1 MKRTVLALALL
12 LTTACSAPRN
22 DVPASPPS
30 DALLI
35 HGGVAWIGP
44 TQKPTA
50 DAAILVRKGRI
61 DFVGSLAEAEKRAP
75 GARRLDATGMTIL
88 PGLVDSH
95 GHVDGL
101 GKMLAIVDLKQ
112 TSSAEDAAERVAA
125 KAKLLPAGAWVEGRG
140 WDQNLWPGMQYPT
153 AAVLDRVAGDH
164 PVYVRRVDGHA
175 GWASSAAMRAAGID
189 KSTKD
194 PDGGRI
200 LRDGSGNPTGVFI
213 DNAENLFA
221 GKIPAPS
228 RELRKA
234 RLRTALENIASNGLT
249 AVHEAGSENPEEV
262 IAIYREFIGE
272 AAMPVRVYYMLP
284 EDDPK
289 LESWFSTGPLI
300 DFGNKLTVRAV
311 KVYADGALGSRGAA
325 LLAPYSD
332 EPSAKGLLVT
342 QPDRIAEVAQKAADA
357 GFQVGTHAIGDRGV
371 EIVLDAYEKAGVKPE
386 DRFRIEHYQVS
397 TLPDIER
404 LAKDGVIAAM
414 QPTHATSD
422 MPWAEAR
429 LGAERLKGAYAW
441 RKVLDAGG
449 HLALGSDFPIEDVNP
464 FYGIYS
470 AVTRQDHEGHPPGGW
485 MPSEKLTLAEAVRG
499 FTVESAFAAFE
510 EETRGTIEAG
520 KWADFT
526 IVDGDFA
533 SAPRSDL
540 WKTKVRYTIVNGEVV
555 FKAPGGE
562 GR

>member
-1 MKRTVLALALL
+1 LI
-12 LTTACSAPRN
+12 
-22 DVPASPPS
+22 
-30 DALLI
+30 I
-35 HGGVAWIGP
+35 HGGIAWIGP
-44 TQKPTA
+44 EQKPSPDT
-50 DAAILVRKGRI
+50 AILVRKGRI
-61 DFVGSLAEAEKRAP
+61 EFVGPLAEAEKRAP
-75 GARRLDATGMTIL
+75 GARRLDAKGMTIL

-95 GHVDGL
+95 AHVDGL
-101 GKMLAIVDLKQ
+101 GKMLAIVDLKG
-112 TSSAEDAAERVAA
+112 TTSAEDAAARVGEQA
-125 KAKLLPAGAWVEGRG
+125 KSLPAGDWVEGRG
-140 WDQNLWPGMQYPT
+140 WDQNDWPEMRYPT
-153 AAVLDRVAGDH
+153 ADVLDRVAGDH
-164 PVYVRRVDGHA
+164 PVYLRRIDGHA
-175 GWASSAAMRAAGID
+175 GWANSAAMRAAGINS
-189 KSTKD
+189 STKE

-213 DNAENLFA
+213 DNAENLFD

-234 RLRTALENIASNGLT
+234 RLRASLENIASNGLT

-262 IAIYREFIGE
+262 IAIYRELIGE
-272 AAMPVRVYYMLP
+272 GSMPVRVYYMLP
-284 EDDPK
+284 EGDPK
-289 LESWFSTGPLI
+289 LESWFSTGPLV

-342 QPDRIAEVAQKAADA
+342 QPERVEEIAKKAADA

-371 EIVLDAYEKAGVKPE
+371 KIVLDAYQKAGVKPE
-386 DRFRIEHYQVS
+386 DRFRIEHYQVAS
-397 TLPDIER
+397 LPDIER
-404 LAKDGVIAAM
+404 LGKMGVIAAM

-422 MPWAEAR
+422 MPWAEKR
-429 LGAERLKGAYAW
+429 LGAERLEGAYAW

-470 AVTRQDHEGHPPGGW
+470 AVTRQDHDGHPPGGW
-485 MPSEKLTLAEAVRG
+485 RPSEKLTLAEAVRG
-499 FTVESAFAAFE
+499 FTVVSAYAAFE

-520 KWADFT
+520 KRADFT

-533 SAPRSDL
+533 SAPQSDL
-540 WKTKVRYTIVNGEVV
+540 WETKVRYTIVNGDVV
-555 FKAPGGE
+555 FKAPGE
-562 GR
+562 GGR